1 MIKNNGNKKLI
12 ILMVLFFSIT
22 DILSQTNNT
31 DIYKINEIIKTIGK
45 INVKVFQY
53 KSKISSPNIPQCKA
67 VIRIF
72 DNNNL
77 IDSIEFSNIDA
88 VGGYYGLLIYPE
100 LINNH
105 VVISKYGDYDGRTII
120 INDKGQ
126 KFITIGGYSFLDI
139 SEELLFSIYDSDL
152 SGFSVFNFNT
162 DKEIFKMVDMGD
174 RPQKFYKKNSKY
186 YFLSVNDET
195 GQKIIYEINLKKHKI
210 LKGNINVNND
220 YLLKEMADYEKI
232 KINCE

>member
-1 MIKNNGNKKLI
+1 MITNNVNKKLI
-12 ILMVLFFSIT
+12 ILIILFFSIT

-31 DIYKINEIIKTIGK
+31 DIYKINEIIKTTGK

-53 KSKISSPNIPQCKA
+53 KSKINSPDIPRCKA
-67 VIRIF
+67 VIKIF

-77 IDSIEFSNIDA
+77 IDSIKFSNIDA
-88 VGGYYGLLIYPE
+88 VGGYYGLLIYPK
-100 LINNH
+100 LLNNH

-126 KFITIGGYSFLDI
+126 KFITVGGYSFLDI

-162 DKEIFKMVDMGD
+162 DKEIFKMLDMED
-174 RPQKFYKKNSKY
+174 RPKKFYKINNMY
-186 YFLSVNDET
+186 YFLSVNDEI
-195 GQKIIYEINLKKHKI
+195 GQKIIYEINLKDHKI
-210 LKGNINVNND
+210 LKSNIIVNND